1 MTREVRPPRQTTG
14 VARLPT
20 WLRVANPLIVALQ
33 RLGIAF
39 FTFHLLSVR
48 GRTSGT
54 VRTTPVSPFTVD
66 GRRYLMSLGQTNWV
80 RNARSAHEGVLSR
93 GRRQER
99 VALVE
104 LPPADRAAIAHEFP
118 RQVPHGVRFFLQTGV
133 VQPPGD
139 PAAFERAAAN
149 LAVFRLDSI
158 S

>member
-1 MTREVRPPRQTTG
+1 MGNPTTG
-14 VARLPT
+14 VVRLPG
-20 WLRVANPLIVALQ
+20 WLPVANAVIVALQ

-48 GRTSGT
+48 GRTSGA

-66 GRRYLMSLGQTNWV
+66 GRRYVMSFGQTNWV

-93 GRRQER
+93 GRRRER

-104 LPPADRAAIAHEFP
+104 LPPTDRAAIAREFP
-118 RQVPHGVRFFLQTGV
+118 RLVPYGVRFFLQTGV

-139 PAAFERAAAN
+139 AAAFERAATN
-149 LAVFRLDSI
+149 LAVFRLDPI
-158 S
+158 T